1 MTGQLPL
8 FLPGWDV
15 EPCDTADPPPTTR
28 GRQGSHPYAGVP
40 DDEPRAYRTTKTVKI
55 KGDLL

>member
-1 MTGQLPL
+1 MNGQLPL

-15 EPCDTADPPPTTR
+15 EPCDTPTPSPEWGGR
-28 GRQGSHPYAGVP
+28 GNPHDNVPYDV
-40 DDEPRAYRTTKTVKI
+40 PRAYRRTQTVEI